1 MVANLVSVIG
11 GADGPTAVF
20 VAGSLG
26 GFWPLLIPCILLV
39 FMQYKLCKNEKKW
52 VRFSMLILAG
62 VMALLVFLNVISGF
76 KFLSFLIGGFVA
88 LIMLIM
94 AVCLAASSALGW
106 LIYYIVK
113 KRKG

>member
-1 MVANLVSVIG
+1 MMNLVSVIG

-20 VAGSLG
+20 IAGSLG
-26 GFWPLLIPCILLV
+26 SFWVLIPPCFLLV
-39 FMQYKLCKNEKKW
+39 LMQYKLCKSPKKW
-52 VRFSMLILAG
+52 VRFSILILAG

-94 AVCLAASSALGW
+94 AVCLAVSSGLGW
-106 LIYYIVK
+106 LIYYIIQ
-113 KRKG
+113 KRNK

>member
-1 MVANLVSVIG
+1 MPGMSVIG

-20 VAGSLG
+20 VAGSFG
-26 GFWPLLIPCILLV
+26 SFWVLLIPCVLLV
-39 FMQYKLCKNEKKW
+39 LMQYKLCKNAKKW

-62 VMALLVFLNVISGF
+62 VMALLVLLNVISGF

-94 AVCLAASSALGW
+94 AICLAVSSAMGW
-106 LIYYIVK
+106 LIYYIVQRK
-113 KRKG
+113 KK

>member
-1 MVANLVSVIG
+1 MMGISVIG
-11 GADGPTAVF
+11 GAHGPTAIF
-20 VAGSLG
+20 FAGEVGS
-26 GFWPLLIPCILLV
+26 FWPLLIPCVLLV

-94 AVCLAASSALGW
+94 AVCLAVSSGIGW
-106 LIYYIVK
+106 LIYYIKNK
-113 KRKG
+113 K

>member
-1 MVANLVSVIG
+1 MASLVSVIG

-20 VAGSLG
+20 VAGSFG
-26 GFWPLLIPCILLV
+26 SFWVLILPCLLLV
-39 FMQYKLCKNEKKW
+39 FMQYKLCKNPRKW
-52 VRFSMLILAG
+52 IKFSMLILAG
-62 VMALLVFLNVISGF
+62 VMAALVFLNVISGY

-94 AVCLAASSALGW
+94 SVCLAVSSALGF

-113 KRKG
+113 KRKET

>member
-1 MVANLVSVIG
+1 MMGMSVIG

-20 VAGSLG
+20 VAGSFG
-26 GFWPLLIPCILLV
+26 SFWILLIPCLLLV
-39 FMQYKLCKNEKKW
+39 LMQYKLCKNPKKW

-62 VMALLVFLNVISGF
+62 IMALLVLLNVISGF

-94 AVCLAASSALGW
+94 AVCLAISSAIGW
-106 LIYYIVK
+106 LIYYIVQK
-113 KRKG
+113 KKK

>member
-1 MVANLVSVIG
+1 MANSVSVIG

-26 GFWPLLIPCILLV
+26 SFWVLILPCLLLV
-39 FMQYKLCKNEKKW
+39 FMQYKLCKNQKKW
-52 VRFSMLILAG
+52 VKFSMLILAG
-62 VMALLVFLNVISGF
+62 VMALLVFLNVVSGF

-94 AVCLAASSALGW
+94 AICLAVSSGLGW
-106 LIYYIVK
+106 LIYYIIQ
-113 KRKG
+113 KRKK